1 MVNVIHIVGDI
12 DEQSFKEFNLKMN
25 AAENDKNPRHRTHI
39 KIILHSEGGLAMSAL
54 AFYDRIKMAKAE
66 VTIIGTGFVGS
77 AAVLILAA
85 GKHRQLTKNTWVMVH
100 DDTPS
105 PDDVKKKRVVE
116 LRKTLSDS
124 KLFEDQWNELMARNS
139 RTSAIVWKDLHESE
153 SYLTPTQCLA
163 LGLIEEI
170 I

>member
-12 DEQSFKEFNLKMN
+12 DEQAFKEFNLKMN
-25 AAENDKNPRHRTHI
+25 AAENDI
-39 KIILHSEGGLAMSAL
+39 ACFGVKIILHSEGGLAMSAL
-54 AFYDRIKMAKAE
+54 AFYDRIKMAKVD
-66 VTIIGTGFVGS
+66 VTIVGTGFVGS

-85 GKHRQLTKNTWVMVH
+85 GKHRQLTKSSWVMVH

-105 PDDVKKKRVVE
+105 PDDVKKKRVAE
-116 LRKTLSDS
+116 LRKTVSDS

-139 RTSAIVWKDLHESE
+139 LTSAGEWKNLHESE
-153 SYLTPTQCLA
+153 TYLTPTQCWK